1 MSMMDLLVRLLG
13 ALASDDEPRSLLEGS
28 SLTGDMN
35 FRTDQFD
42 CGLDPGGFYEDDL

>member
-1 MSMMDLLVRLLG
+1 MKEVLVRLLE
-13 ALASDDEPRSLLEGS
+13 ALTADDETRSLLEGS

-42 CGLDPGGFYEDDL
+42 CGLDPAGFYEDDL